1 MNENIKNILY
11 SETSDVDKEIK
22 DIEYKQYESTLRRI
36 ETEFINKLNPE
47 LKKLYIDCSDAYNN
61 VKIKESEIFF
71 IRGFKCGVRMIIEVF
86 TEE

>member
-22 DIEYKQYESTLRRI
+22 DIEYKQYERTLRRI

-47 LKKLYIDCSDAYNN
+47 
-61 VKIKESEIFF
+61 KIIY
-71 IRGFKCGVRMIIEVF
+71 RL
-86 TEE
+86 